1 MPDAQKLSAG
11 ITSDTCHRK
20 VLVVANSFPA
30 SGGSR
35 IDKFVSLLPEFG
47 FEPVVLSA
55 KECDSPAQQELKQ
68 RYYPDTLKSF
78 HARSIGWSYF
88 TERFLMRGPRSRHY
102 RLLQL
107 LSFPERSL
115 LVPDYMVRWIPHGIR
130 VAKEIVKR
138 EGVQVILTSSPHEST
153 HLIGLSLKNSLGIP
167 WVADFRDLWIEKT
180 LLYRP
185 ATRWH
190 DIWIRRLERK
200 VFHTAD
206 FVIANTPENAD
217 RYRKRFRLPAEKLEV
232 IPNGFDRNDL
242 NPEYQP
248 RLTPG
253 VFRIGYAG
261 ALDKH
266 EFPWRAALDA
276 LKMLAEDVGR
286 DKVRLVH
293 CGYLSKQVCDYLQA
307 HKLEDLV
314 EIHGTLPHSDA
325 VTLTAS
331 TDIRLLLLYETAYS
345 SSIVPMKL
353 YNYLIMN
360 GPILALA
367 PESGMTASI
376 ITKTRMGCVISPRR
390 GIETI
395 YRQLLEYYQAWM
407 DGCLSVNPDDAE
419 IQRYDRHAQTGRLA
433 EILTTVAEPRKQ
445 DQREV
450 STHHE

>member
-1 MPDAQKLSAG
+1 MPDARELPAVTGKKS
-11 ITSDTCHRK
+11 SPRK

-35 IDKFVSLLPEFG
+35 IDKFVRLLPEFG

-55 KECDSPAQQELKQ
+55 KECDSPFHQELKQ

-78 HARSIGWSYF
+78 HARSLGWSYF

-102 RLLQL
+102 RLLKL

-130 VAKEIVKR
+130 LAKEIVQR
-138 EGVQVILTSSPHEST
+138 EGIQAILTSSPHEST
-153 HLIGLSLKNSLGIP
+153 HLIGMNLKNALELP
-167 WVADFRDLWIEKT
+167 WVADFRDLWTEKT

-185 ATRWH
+185 ATRLH
-190 DIWIRRLERK
+190 DIWIRKLERR
-200 VFHTAD
+200 VFRTAD

-217 RYRKRFRLPAEKLEV
+217 RYRERFSLPGEKLEV
-232 IPNGFDRNDL
+232 IPNGFDRDDL

-266 EFPWRAALDA
+266 EFPWRIALDA
-276 LKMLAEDVGR
+276 LKMLAGSVGSDR
-286 DKVRLVH
+286 VRLVH
-293 CGYLSKQVCDYLQA
+293 CGYLSKQVRDYIKANQ
-307 HKLEDLV
+307 LEDLV

-325 VTLTAS
+325 ITLTAS
-331 TDIRLLLLYETAYS
+331 TDIRLLLLYETDYS

-353 YNYLIMN
+353 YNYLIMK
-360 GPILALA
+360 GPILALS
-367 PESGMTASI
+367 PESGVTASI
-376 ITKTRMGCVISPRR
+376 IAKTRMGCVISPRR
-390 GIETI
+390 GIDTI
-395 YRQLLEYYQAWM
+395 YRQLLAYYQAWVN
-407 DGCLSVNPDDAE
+407 GTLCVNPDHSE
-419 IQRYDRHAQTGRLA
+419 IQRYDRHAQTARLA
-433 EILTTVAEPRKQ
+433 EILTTVSENLCDRINGK
-445 DQREV
+445 
-450 STHHE
+450 